1 MRQNH
6 NLTAA
11 MLDNYFH
18 GLWIWGEEQEVLI
31 VEAQARTKRLDEIKE
46 RIAQVISTPCFF
58 DKGYR
63 CDITISCSGC
73 SVYKNTSPFH
83 LGCEIIDDMD

>member
-11 MLDNYFH
+11 MLGNYFH

-46 RIAQVISTPCFF
+46 RIAQVILTPCLFN
-58 DKGYR
+58 KAYR
-63 CDITISCSGC
+63 CDITKSCSEC
-73 SVYKNTSPFH
+73 SVYRAYH
-83 LGCEIIDDMD
+83 DEDIIMDI